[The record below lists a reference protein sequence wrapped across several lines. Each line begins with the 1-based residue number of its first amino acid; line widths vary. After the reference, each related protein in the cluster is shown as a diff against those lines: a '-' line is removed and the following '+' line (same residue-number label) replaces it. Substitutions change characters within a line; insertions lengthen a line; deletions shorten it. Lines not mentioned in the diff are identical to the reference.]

1 VQDEVCLLEAELML
15 SKNKFI
21 TLESSNKQVH
31 EELAKLREE
40 LKSALAAKQTAKT
53 ALVAKETEQ
62 KKQLLTTKQ
71 LNDNLTAIGNSVN
84 EFAADVFGKSFQLI
98 LFTCL
103 SQMHTD
109 VSQ

>member
-1 VQDEVCLLEAELML
+1 ML
-15 SKNKFI
+15 SKNKVV

-40 LKSALAAKQTAKT
+40 LKSAHAARQAAET

-62 KKQLLTTKQ
+62 KKQLLAAKQ

-84 EFAADVFGKSFQLI
+84 EFTADVFGKP
-98 LFTCL
+98 
-103 SQMHTD
+103 SQPTPFNMFIPN
-109 VSQ
+109 VY